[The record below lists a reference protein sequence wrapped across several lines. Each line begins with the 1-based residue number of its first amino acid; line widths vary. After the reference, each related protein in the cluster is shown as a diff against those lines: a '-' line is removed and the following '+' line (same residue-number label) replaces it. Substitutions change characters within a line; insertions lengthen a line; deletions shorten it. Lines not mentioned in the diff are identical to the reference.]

1 MATFSRGY
9 HTEAANTAIVE
20 VIPAA
25 GEGIPTIAGISY
37 TCAATSHNLY
47 IMRAVG
53 QTTTVQGSLS
63 GVSTLVLTQSD
74 PGFATTGA
82 GEQLAANDYLVWAD
96 ETGVYKHGVVSS
108 ISGNTITL
116 GTALASDV
124 LAGTTVWAFHE
135 IARSTHIALK
145 PPASVTTIYNPVM
158 FSAGVPKQVGVN
170 FSRTGVGEPLL
181 VVADNLTNA
190 GSINFI
196 SGYYSDSTNT
206 NQG

>member
-9 HTEAANTAIVE
+9 HTESAGTAIVE

-25 GEGIPTIAGISY
+25 GEGIPTVNGISY
-37 TCAATSHNLY
+37 TCAATAHNLY

-53 QTTTVQGSLS
+53 QTTTVQGALS
-63 GVSTLVLTQSD
+63 GATTIVLAKTD
-74 PGFATTGA
+74 PGKATTGA
-82 GEQLAANDYLVWAD
+82 DETLAANDYLVWAD
-96 ETGVYKHGVVSS
+96 EVGVYKHGVVSS
-108 ISGNTITL
+108 LSGNTITL
-116 GTALASDV
+116 GTALASD
-124 LAGTTVWAFHE
+124 LNAGTTVWVFHE

-145 PPASVTTIYNPVM
+145 PPASTTTAYNPVM
-158 FSAGVPKQVGVN
+158 FAAGVPRQYGVN

-190 GSINFI
+190 GSINYI
-196 SGYYSDSTNT
+196 SGYYSDPTNT